1 MYLSIH
7 ILVCRQIDQ
16 TVSIS
21 DHIQALFP
29 VNHSLVYMLNA
40 QLFFYLLFNVDDL
53 FLANPSSPLLV
64 YVPTDIPTMKQP
76 VKFYVVLL
84 ANHEDTLVY
93 SVVDQYA
100 HRSIHLFI
108 NLPAHLY
115 AFFRLATKTYLSTH
129 LVVCLPSDLPV
140 HQPSCSLL
148 VFFSLGLP

>member
-29 VNHSLVYMLNA
+29 VNHSLVYMLNT
-40 QLFFYLLFNVDDL
+40 QLFLYLLFNVDDL

-64 YVPTDIPTMKQP
+64 YVPTDIPKMKQP

-84 ANHEDTLVY
+84 TNHEDTLVH
-93 SVVDQYA
+93 SVADQYA
-100 HRSIHLFI
+100 NRSIHLFI

-115 AFFRLATKTYLSTH
+115 AFFPVSHEDLS
-129 LVVCLPSDLPV
+129 VYPPSGLFTLRSTRSPTFLFIF
-140 HQPSCSLL
+140 SLL
-148 VFFSLGLP
+148 SLGLP